1 MYEGAVDAMKKT
13 TIKLAQSQEKFMK
26 VNKELSES

>member
-13 TIKLAQSQEKFMK
+13 TVKLTQNQEKFMK
-26 VNKELSES
+26 VNRELSES